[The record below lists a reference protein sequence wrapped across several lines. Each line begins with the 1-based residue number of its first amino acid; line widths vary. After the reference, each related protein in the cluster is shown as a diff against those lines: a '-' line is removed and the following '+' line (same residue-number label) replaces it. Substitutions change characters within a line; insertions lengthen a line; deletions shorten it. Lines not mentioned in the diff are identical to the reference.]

1 MQKRTVLY
9 KFIESG
15 QGFVYEVDPDKVKE
29 AQDELKDA
37 QDALNEQIKDDKL
50 DKLKEEQE
58 AIKKSYQDQIDSL
71 EKFLDDQN
79 YIIDK
84 ANREGIQSFDDLRKK
99 LAEFGLDSAE
109 NLKKASDWLNQYNDA
124 LSKLNQT
131 VITTLSNSSTA
142 TNGLIYSSATQNRID
157 QALSGMNVDTTMAN
171 VPTVK
176 YDKINQGNSGQ
187 NIYIDTIELP
197 NVSNANEFVE
207 ALKDLPRLATAQS
220 SLRK

>member
-1 MQKRTVLY
+1 M
-9 KFIESG
+9 
-15 QGFVYEVDPDKVKE
+15 
-29 AQDELKDA
+29 
-37 QDALNEQIKDDKL
+37 
-50 DKLKEEQE
+50 
-58 AIKKSYQDQIDSL
+58 
-71 EKFLDDQN
+71 
-79 YIIDK
+79 
-84 ANREGIQSFDDLRKK
+84 REY
-99 LAEFGLDSAE
+99 GLDSAE

-131 VITTLSNSSTA
+131 AITTLSNSSTA

-171 VPTVK
+171 VPTVQ

>member
-1 MQKRTVLY
+1 MVIKVTDW
-9 KFIESG
+9 
-15 QGFVYEVDPDKVKE
+15 YEVDPDKVKE

-58 AIKKSYQDQIDSL
+58 AIKKSYQDQIDNL
-71 EKFLDDQN
+71 ESFLDDQN

-84 ANREGIQSFDDLRKK
+84 ANREGIQSFEDLRKK

-131 VITTLSNSSTA
+131 ATTALSNSTAA

-157 QALSGMNVDTTMAN
+157 QALSGMNIDTTMASAP
-171 VPTVK
+171 VAK
-176 YDKINQGNSGQ
+176 YDKVDQGTGGQ

-207 ALKDLPRLATAQS
+207 ALKDLPRLATTQS
-220 SLRK
+220 SSRK